1 MPGALGEQREA
12 VGLDLAVGLR
22 VGVVQRAEIGAEQ
35 VQVGQR
41 SVGSEGLVAEVLPE
55 RVGAHHVVEGT
66 AGGRGQADLLG
77 ELPVVH
83 FHPGVV
89 DRRDVQLLVVGRGE
103 VPVAV
108 GADGGQAVA
117 AGEVPVGLQ
126 RAAALVH
133 ADVLAAVDVDLLAL
147 RIAQRRSADQR
158 GALPETLGGAVDHHA
173 AVARILLVV
182 VGDPAQAEVLVR
194 LEQQL
199 PARALALAAVEIVV
213 VVDVLDVAVVAG
225 AIGREAS
232 GEGFAERPGNRAAA
246 LEVAILPAG
255 DLDGT
260 LGSEGRRAGADV
272 QHPGGGVLAEQGALR
287 TAQQLQL
294 LDVQQVEHGHSRTS
308 QVDVVEVDPGAA
320 FQAVAGGVVADA
332 AHGDAR
338 LPRMDV
344 GDIDAGQHLLQVLH
358 PVDALALQGFAAEH
372 AHRGGHILGVFH
384 PSPRGHRDGLQG
396 GGRLR
401 LARLF
406 GARGGVVGAGQL
418 RPSGAGQADR
428 QGQQATA
435 ERCAAGRR
443 DGAVRGSAIHVWV
456 LDEGVTANSV
466 WLFIYVLYCFY
477 GIRDCLYKKP
487 TPSPAIAFARYFP
500 CRKCI
505 SISASSA
512 TSSPFT
518 RTAASSPRRWRLTFR
533 NRPSAAASRRSNT
546 ALAAAWWTARPRTCV
561 RPSRA

>member
-1 MPGALGEQREA
+1 MGQAGVAEQVVAELVAEAEQRRRGEVVLAEIAGIVGTELAVAHRRADPADRRAAQRSEALDLGVLLLVGTAQAGGEVQAFAEVPGALGEQREA

-22 VGVVQRAEIGAEQ
+22 VGVVQCAEIGAEQ

-41 SVGSEGLVAEVLPE
+41 SVGGEGLVAEVLPE

-246 LEVAILPAG
+246 LEVAVLPAG
-255 DLDGT
+255 DLDGA

-294 LDVQQVEHGHSRTS
+294 LDVQQVEHGHSRPP

-358 PVDALALQGFAAEH
+358 PGDALGLESLATEHGDRRRYLLRILLAATRGDGNLAQGRIGLGRCAAGQ
-372 AHRGGHILGVFH
+372 RRRL
-384 PSPRGHRDGLQG
+384 L
-396 GGRLR
+396 GGRGSIGGTGR
-401 LARLF
+401 QRTAE
-406 GARGGVVGAGQL
+406 GEQQGQGVVGA
-418 RPSGAGQADR
+418 
-428 QGQQATA
+428 
-435 ERCAAGRR
+435 AGRR
-443 DGAVRGSAIHVWV
+443 SAERQAVVILHRECPRFRHS
-456 LDEGVTANSV
+456 
-466 WLFIYVLYCFY
+466 
-477 GIRDCLYKKP
+477 
-487 TPSPAIAFARYFP
+487 
-500 CRKCI
+500 
-505 SISASSA
+505 
-512 TSSPFT
+512 
-518 RTAASSPRRWRLTFR
+518 RTQLITKSHIFLICSLLTE
-533 NRPSAAASRRSNT
+533 
-546 ALAAAWWTARPRTCV
+546 
-561 RPSRA
+561 